1 MPTYDYKCQDCGHA
15 FDIRASM
22 AAYSEGL
29 AAQCPECGSHNAV
42 RGFSAVNVL
51 AGSRGSSGSA
61 GTAGCGPSG
70 FT

>member
-1 MPTYDYKCQDCGHA
+1 MPTYDYRCQDCGEA

-29 AAQCPECGSHNAV
+29 SPRCPECGSANAV

-51 AGSRGSSGSA
+51 TGSSGS
-61 GTAGCGPSG
+61 GQSSGSCGPSA